1 MSKRII
7 TTILLLAVVFMSIPH
22 NVGVS
27 IADAAKGR
35 TLDDIIVYTEAVSGD
50 DSSSENAEPIAEYLA
65 VTLQLDESY
74 DIGKTRPQNDEEL
87 FEHRQKLRAHYTEI
101 NQALLEYFDLE
112 NYDSVTCSKY
122 GPFIEYRYD
131 NEDDFYNLDKN
142 ILDEKITDD
151 LNVVY
156 VCKNI
161 IYEDSTTDDAT
172 IASNTGA
179 RYLFSQAKADVGI
192 PETNVYD
199 GSGVNIGIL
208 EEGLPKST
216 DHLTGVTYEFRQTP
230 IHDLGNSKMKQNVR
244 NHATYTSRILVGEDG
259 IANGANYYFSNL
271 YEVDSQKYDQ
281 IEAYD
286 WLIDKNVD
294 IINRSNNIQTGK
306 YDALAA
312 YTDYLI
318 SGSFVTIVCAVGSE
332 ENGASTLMGSPSTA
346 LNAIC
351 VAAIDADKKLSNC
364 NTLYIHNE
372 YEDFLLKPT
381 VCAPGGNLWIQGV
394 FQDSGSSFAA
404 PIVTGIIALLMDE
417 FGSWYCPEKYMAVI
431 ANSCTFVSGQN
442 SYVDS
447 DAGWGLVNY
456 TNARNIMSNSAE
468 YDLMDYEG
476 EQAGTIVFTKEV
488 TVPANYRL
496 KAITTVLFNQ
506 HIGTYGENAQGTP
519 NEFPYEPWFTRVKIA
534 IEDVE
539 TGTFYYGTSK
549 SNFGYRSVSVHGT
562 EGTQK
567 TYKIHVIA
575 NSEVYGP
582 ESCSL
587 SYVLEPLDAHSYTY
601 TYQTGTG
608 YHLAQCSC
616 GYSVWEE
623 HVWSEYTTNSVRF
636 CVKCGDF
643 E

>member
-7 TTILLLAVVFMSIPH
+7 TTILLLAVVLMSIPH
-22 NVGVS
+22 NAVVS
-27 IADAAKGR
+27 IANAAKGR

-65 VTLQLDESY
+65 VTLQLNESY
-74 DIGKTRPQNDEEL
+74 DIGETRPQNKEEL
-87 FEHRQKLRAHYTEI
+87 LEHRQKLRAHYTEI

-112 NYDSVTCSKY
+112 NYDSVTCSEY

-131 NEDDFYNLDKN
+131 NEEDFYNHDKD
-142 ILDEKITDD
+142 ILEEKITDD

-156 VCKNI
+156 VCKSI
-161 IYEDSTTDDAT
+161 IYEDFATDDAN
-172 IASNTGA
+172 IAASMGA
-179 RYLFSQAKADVGI
+179 QYLFSQALADVGI
-192 PETNVYD
+192 PETNTYD
-199 GSGVNIGIL
+199 GTGIKIGFL
-208 EEGLPKST
+208 ESGLPSNVS
-216 DHLTGVTYEFRQTP
+216 HLNGVEYEFRQP
-230 IHDLGNSKMKQNVR
+230 ICNDNSTEHSYEVSYIAAGN
-244 NHATYTSRILVGEDG
+244 YG
-259 IANGANYYFSNL
+259 IAKGADLYFSNL
-271 YEVDSQKYDQ
+271 YDVSKNSNDN
-281 IEAYD
+281 ICAYD
-286 WLIDKNVD
+286 WLLSKGVD
-294 IINRSNNIQTGK
+294 IINRCESPKTGS

-318 SGSFVTIVCAVGSE
+318 SGSFVTIVCAVGSL
-332 ENGASTLMGSPSTA
+332 ENSWETGMGSPSTA
-346 LNAIC
+346 INAIC
-351 VAAIDADKKLSNC
+351 VAATDVDKKVSNC

-381 VCAPGGNLWIQGV
+381 VCAPGGNLWIPGA
-394 FQDSGSSFAA
+394 FQESGSSFAA

-417 FGSWYCPEKYMAVI
+417 FGYTSYPERYMAVI

-456 TNARNIMSNSAE
+456 TNARNIMSNSVN
-468 YDLMDYEG
+468 YDLINY
-476 EQAGTIVFTKEV
+476 AGAQSDTIVFTKEV

-519 NEFPYEPWFTRVKIA
+519 NEFPYEPWFTRVKID

-539 TGTFYYGTSK
+539 TGTISYGTSK
-549 SNFGYRSVSVHGT
+549 SNFGYRAVSVYGT

-582 ESCSL
+582 EFCSL
-587 SYVLEPLDAHSYTY
+587 SYVLEPLHTHSYTY
-601 TYQTGTG
+601 TYQSGTG

-616 GYSVWEE
+616 GYSAWEE
-623 HVWSEYTTNSVRF
+623 HVWSEYTTNNVRF
-636 CVKCGDF
+636 CVKCGEF

>member
-7 TTILLLAVVFMSIPH
+7 TTILLFAIAFISIPH
-22 NVGVS
+22 NAVVS
-27 IADAAKGR
+27 IVDAARDR

-74 DIGKTRPQNDEEL
+74 DIGKTRPKNDEEL
-87 FEHRQKLRAHYTEI
+87 LEHRQNLRAHYTEI
-101 NQALLEYFDLE
+101 NQNLLEYFDLE
-112 NYDSVTCSKY
+112 NYDSVTCSEY

-151 LNVVY
+151 LNIVY

-161 IYEDSTTDDAT
+161 IYEDSTTDDAD
-172 IASNTGA
+172 IGDISSQDE
-179 RYLFSQAKADVGI
+179 YLLSQAFAEVGI
-192 PETNVYD
+192 PETNEYD
-199 GSGVNIGIL
+199 GTGIKIGFLESYLPENVN
-208 EEGLPKST
+208 
-216 DHLTGVTYEFRQTP
+216 HLTGVTYEFRETKTSNNSHQHSFGTSY
-230 IHDLGNSKMKQNVR
+230 IAAGN
-244 NHATYTSRILVGEDG
+244 YG
-259 IANGANYYFSNL
+259 IAKGASLYFSNIRNPINHQNN
-271 YEVDSQKYDQ
+271 E
-281 IEAYD
+281 IAAYD

-294 IINRSNNIQTGK
+294 IINRSNSYKTGT
-306 YDALAA
+306 YDALSA
-312 YTDYLI
+312 YTDYI
-318 SGSFVTIVCAVGSE
+318 ITSTFVTVVCAVGSQQGDG
-332 ENGASTLMGSPSTA
+332 NMKMGSPSTA
-346 LNAIC
+346 INAIC
-351 VAAIDADKKLSNC
+351 VAATNSDKEIASG
-364 NTLYIHNE
+364 NTMQLIANSSE
-372 YEDFLLKPT
+372 YLLKPT
-381 VCAPGGNLWIQGV
+381 VAAPGGMFICERTPS
-394 FQDSGSSFAA
+394 DYKAYGSSFAA

-417 FGSWYCPEKYMAVI
+417 FGYWCYPEKYMAVI

-456 TNARNIMSNSAE
+456 TNARNIMSNSEE

-506 HIGTYGENAQGTP
+506 HIGTYVENAQGNP

-549 SNFGYRSVSVHGT
+549 SNFGYRSVSVYGT

-587 SYVLEPLDAHSYTY
+587 SYVLKPQDAHSYTY

-616 GYSVWEE
+616 GYSFWEE
-623 HVWSEYTTNSVRF
+623 HVWSEYTTNNVRF